1 MVWPLSFLHGGTSNL
16 VSTLDIFPVNKT
28 VFRQQFHSTVVSQA
42 IGQLRKEG
50 FLKLYSVIPLSAL
63 PAVAGLG
70 TGVVEALVFTPFER
84 VQNVLQ
90 NGGNDCSLP
99 TLRSVLARLGA
110 ERLGMGYY
118 RAFIPILA
126 RNPLGSCIYFG
137 YFGLKDPV
145 SAALREKLP
154 PTVSSF
160 LTGIVIS
167 VVISLPLHPL
177 SMLVLNMQAGLGG
190 EVAGVRQSWKALWEG
205 GLKRSVHLLYHGG
218 SLVILRSCI
227 NWGIN
232 TAIYDKLQRRSAN

>member
-1 MVWPLSFLHGGTSNL
+1 MRTLNGTLISGLYCTFLHPLSF
-16 VSTLDIFPVNKT
+16 STNPC
-28 VFRQQFHSTVVSQA
+28 
-42 IGQLRKEG
+42 
-50 FLKLYSVIPLSAL
+50 SVIPLSAL

-99 TLRSVLARLGA
+99 TLRSVLARLRA
-110 ERLGMGYY
+110 ERLGSGYY

-126 RNPLGSCIYFG
+126 RNSLGSCIYFG
-137 YFGLKDPV
+137 LKDPI
-145 SAALREKLP
+145 SAALREKGLP
-154 PTVSSF
+154 PMASSF
-160 LTGIVIS
+160 LSGMVIS
-167 VVISLPLHPL
+167 SMAINLPLYPL
-177 SMLVLNMQAGLGG
+177 SVLVVNMQAGVVG
-190 EVAGVRQSWKALWEG
+190 EAAGVRGSWKALWEG
-205 GLKRSVHLLYHGG
+205 QLKRSIPLLYRGG

>member
-1 MVWPLSFLHGGTSNL
+1 MRTLNGTLISGLYCTFLHPLSF
-16 VSTLDIFPVNKT
+16 STNPC
-28 VFRQQFHSTVVSQA
+28 
-42 IGQLRKEG
+42 
-50 FLKLYSVIPLSAL
+50 SVIPLSAL